1 MQLHLIVLKILRTEG
16 SILINWLKNISME
29 NKNFLYN
36 LYYDWWKNID
46 KFIFSLILLLFF
58 IGLFFSLT
66 STSLL
71 VSDKLDTNDYS
82 FFFKHLIFILL
93 GIITIFFLSSI
104 KQEKLLKFSSIIFII
119 SLISLI
125 LVPVIGIEVKGSKR
139 WIDLYFLPRFQPIE
153 LVKPFLIIF
162 ISLILSSEKYS
173 NIYLKYFFTFLIT
186 LLVALLLAVQ
196 PDIGQTLLVFF
207 SWSILIFTSGIS
219 IVFLLILFLLL
230 IFVFSYLV
238 FFVPKFEYIKNR
250 LVSFFNSETGTQN
263 FQSDKAID
271 SITSGGFFGKGI
283 GEGTLKNRV
292 PEAHTDYIISVISEE
307 FGVIAIILIL
317 LLFLIFIYSVF
328 KKVYFENEEKIKLI
342 LVGCI
347 SLILMQ
353 AMIHI
358 GVNIRLFPT
367 TGMTLPFIS
376 YGGSSIISI
385 SILSGII
392 LNLTKRKIN

>member
-1 MQLHLIVLKILRTEG
+1 MEVKK
-16 SILINWLKNISME
+16 SIYSSFYE
-29 NKNFLYN
+29 
-36 LYYDWWKNID
+36 WWKNLD
-46 KFIFSLILLLFF
+46 KFIFSLIILLFF
-58 IGLFFSLT
+58 TGLFFSLV
-66 STSLL
+66 STSLIA
-71 VSDKLDTNDYS
+71 SDKLNTNDYS

-93 GIITIFFLSSI
+93 GLMIIFVISSMS
-104 KQEKLLKFSSIIFII
+104 QERFLKFSSFIFLV
-119 SLISLI
+119 SLILLI
-125 LVPVIGIEVKGSKR
+125 LVPFMGVEVKGSKR

-153 LVKPFLIIF
+153 LVKPFLIIV
-162 ISLILSSEKYS
+162 ISLILSNQKYG
-173 NIYLKYFFTFLIT
+173 NIYLKYILTFLAT
-186 LLVALLLAVQ
+186 LLIALFLIFQ
-196 PDIGQTLLVFF
+196 PDIGQTLLVFL
-207 SWSILIFTSGIS
+207 SWSILIFVSGANMI
-219 IVFLLILFLLL
+219 FLSILFLFF
-230 IFVFSYLV
+230 IFIFLYLV
-238 FFVPKFEYIKNR
+238 FFVSKFVYIKNR
-250 LVSFFNSETGTQN
+250 LLSFFDKETGTHN

-283 GEGTLKNRV
+283 GEGDLKNRV

-317 LLFLIFIYSVF
+317 LLFLILIYSVF
-328 KKVYFENEEKIKLI
+328 KKVYLESEEKTKLI

-353 AMIHI
+353 VMIHI

>member
-1 MQLHLIVLKILRTEG
+1 MEYKN
-16 SILINWLKNISME
+16 SIYS
-29 NKNFLYN
+29 

-46 KFIFSLILLLFF
+46 KFIFSLIIILFF
-58 IGLFFSLT
+58 IGLFFSLV

-71 VSDKLDTNDYS
+71 VSDKLDTNDYT
-82 FFFKHLIFILL
+82 FFFKHLSFVILGLIIIFLL
-93 GIITIFFLSSI
+93 SSINEKRLFKISPIFFL
-104 KQEKLLKFSSIIFII
+104 F
-119 SLISLI
+119 SLISLF
-125 LVPVIGIEVKGSKR
+125 LVPLIGVEVNSAQR
-139 WIDLYFLPRFQPIE
+139 WIDLFFLPRFQPIE
-153 LVKPFLIIF
+153 IVKPFLIIL
-162 ISLILSSEKYS
+162 ISLILSTNRYS
-173 NIYLKYFFTFLIT
+173 NIYFKYLLSFLIT
-186 LLVALLLAVQ
+186 LIIALLLAAQ

-207 SWSILIFTSGIS
+207 CWSVLIFISGINIIFLIS
-219 IVFLLILFLLL
+219 SCLIIFMGIYLLIN
-230 IFVFSYLV
+230 
-238 FFVPKFEYIKNR
+238 FVPKFEYIKNR
-250 LVSFFNSETGTQN
+250 IFSFFNTETGTHN
-263 FQSDKAID
+263 AQSEKAID
-271 SITSGGFFGKGI
+271 SITSGGYFGKGI

-292 PEAHTDYIISVISEE
+292 PEARTDYIISVISEE

-328 KKVYFENEEKIKLI
+328 KKVYLEHEERTKLVLVGCASLI
-342 LVGCI
+342 LV
-347 SLILMQ
+347 Q

>member
-1 MQLHLIVLKILRTEG
+1 MLV
-16 SILINWLKNISME
+16 E
-29 NKNFLYN
+29 NKRSSYNF
-36 LYYDWWKNID
+36 YYEWWKNID
-46 KFIFSLILLLFF
+46 KFLFSIIILLFF
-58 IGLFFSLT
+58 TGLFFSLV

-71 VSDKLDTNDYS
+71 VSDKLSTNDYAFFLRHLS
-82 FFFKHLIFILL
+82 FVVLGLFIIFILSSIREERL
-93 GIITIFFLSSI
+93 LQISPVFFLLSLAS
-104 KQEKLLKFSSIIFII
+104 LL
-119 SLISLI
+119 
-125 LVPVIGIEVKGSKR
+125 LVPIIGVEVNSAQR

-153 LVKPFLIIF
+153 LVKPFLIIL

-173 NIYLKYFFTFLIT
+173 NVYLKYLFSFFIT
-186 LLVALLLAVQ
+186 LIIALLLAAQ

-207 SWSILIFTSGIS
+207 SWSVLIFISGIN
-219 IVFLLILFLLL
+219 IIFLITLCLILSLGFYSL
-230 IFVFSYLV
+230 IR
-238 FFVPKFEYIKNR
+238 FFPKFEYIKNR
-250 LVSFFNSETGTQN
+250 ILSFFNTETGTHN
-263 FQSDKAID
+263 AQSEKAID
-271 SITSGGFFGKGI
+271 SISSGGYFGKGI

-328 KKVYFENEEKIKLI
+328 KKVYLENKERTKLI
-342 LVGCI
+342 LVGCV
-347 SLILMQ
+347 SLILVQ

-392 LNLTKRKIN
+392 LNLTKRKIY

>member
-1 MQLHLIVLKILRTEG
+1 
-16 SILINWLKNISME
+16 ME
-29 NKNFLYN
+29 NKNTLFSI
-36 LYYDWWKNID
+36 YYDWWKNID
-46 KFIFSLILLLFF
+46 KFLFSLIVLLFLT
-58 IGLFFSLT
+58 GLFFSLV
-66 STSLL
+66 STSLIA
-71 VSDKLDTNDYS
+71 SDKLDTNDYQ
-82 FFFKHLIFILL
+82 FFFKHLVFILL
-93 GIITIFFLSSI
+93 GIIIIFVLSSI
-104 KQEKLLKFSSIIFII
+104 KKEQLLKYSSLLFFL
-119 SLISLI
+119 SLIFLI
-125 LVPVIGIEVKGSKR
+125 LVPIIGVEVKGSKR

-162 ISLILSSEKYS
+162 ISLILCSQKFS
-173 NIYLKYFFTFLIT
+173 NIYIKYLCSFIIT
-186 LLVALLLAVQ
+186 LGIALLLSLQ

-207 SWSILIFTSGIS
+207 SWSVLIFTSGVS
-219 IVFLLILFLLL
+219 IFLLFFLFSSIIL
-230 IFVFSYLV
+230 IFFYLI
-238 FFVPKFEYIKNR
+238 FFVSKFTYIKNR
-250 LVSFFNSETGTQN
+250 LISFIDSETGTYN
-263 FQSDKAID
+263 FQSDRALE

-307 FGVIAIILIL
+307 FGVIAIILIF

-328 KKVYFENEEKIKLI
+328 KKVNFENDETIKLI
-342 LVGCI
+342 LVGSV

-353 AMIHI
+353 TIIHI

-392 LNLTKRKIN
+392 LNFTKRNLNQNE